1 MENKETNSLL
11 RRRKPFDASGFFSNR
26 IENILTESS
35 FSSVQY
41 IDISKLKSFK
51 NQQRTYFDDEK
62 INSLANTIQEHGIR
76 QPLTV
81 IQSEDGDSS
90 FEIVSGERRF
100 LAAKKVGLSK
110 VPCIIIHNRDAA
122 EEIAIIE
129 NVQRVDLH
137 PIELGRAY
145 SALLEKG
152 IVKSNVELA
161 KKIGVPRTQVS
172 EYIGFSKIPEE
183 ISSILISTGVG
194 TRRVLRKIVSCKNA
208 DEMNR
213 LISGASKQMNKSTS
227 KTIFKISM
235 ENGQI
240 VPYINEDVSLSEEQ
254 ISFVQN
260 SINELV
266 GRLKVKQSLI

>member
-41 IDISKLKSFK
+41 IDVSKLKSFK

-62 INSLANTIQEHGIR
+62 INSLANTIREHGIR

-81 IQSEDGDSS
+81 IQSDDRDNF

-100 LAAKKVGLSK
+100 LAAKKVGLNK

-183 ISSILISTGVG
+183 ISSVLISKGIG
-194 TRRVLRKIVSCKNA
+194 ARRILRKIVSCENV
-208 DEMNR
+208 DEMNK
-213 LISGASKQMNKSTS
+213 LVSGASKQVNKSTL

-235 ENGQI
+235 EDEQI
-240 VPYINEDVSLSEEQ
+240 VPYINEDISLSDEQ
-254 ISFVQN
+254 ISSVQD